1 MIFFDYKG
9 EEVSPENK
17 NIVAKQLFFEE
28 TKTFKYL
35 VRVCSHG
42 PESGL
47 FFNPQTHE
55 KEMLNK
61 IDNYTG
67 RERFFFRPTSKESF
81 DLYTKFLQ
89 TGNVSLLRNAQRS

>member
-1 MIFFDYKG
+1 LI
-9 EEVSPENK
+9 
-17 NIVAKQLFFEE
+17 
-28 TKTFKYL
+28 
-35 VRVCSHG
+35 RVCSPG

-67 RERFFFRPTSKESF
+67 RERFFFRPISKESF
-81 DLYTKFLQ
+81 DLYVKFLQ

>member
-1 MIFFDYKG
+1 
-9 EEVSPENK
+9 
-17 NIVAKQLFFEE
+17 
-28 TKTFKYL
+28 
-35 VRVCSHG
+35 
-42 PESGL
+42 
-47 FFNPQTHE
+47 
-55 KEMLNK
+55 MLNK